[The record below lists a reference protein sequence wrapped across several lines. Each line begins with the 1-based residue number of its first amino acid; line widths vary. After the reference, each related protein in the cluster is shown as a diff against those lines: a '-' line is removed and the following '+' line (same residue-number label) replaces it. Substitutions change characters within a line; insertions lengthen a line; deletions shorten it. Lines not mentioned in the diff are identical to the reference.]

1 MIMRAKALMA
11 TQLRGKK
18 RLVEEVETDH
28 ESDKRLLV
36 QNGVSVFVIKSPQ
49 LGVGGVFN
57 RRNNDRTFGIMQRF
71 SSMSEP
77 LGEFMNRSLL
87 CTHTCFFLCLI
98 TEKTN
103 YTKKI
108 PKTL

>member
-1 MIMRAKALMA
+1 MIMRAQALRA

-28 ESDKRLLV
+28 ESEKRLRV
-36 QNGVSVFVIKSPQ
+36 ANGVSVSVIKSPQ

-57 RRNNDRTFGIMQRF
+57 TRNNDKTFGIMLRF

-77 LGEFMNRSLL
+77 LGEFIYRSLL
-87 CTHTCFFLCLI
+87 CTRAC
-98 TEKTN
+98 
-103 YTKKI
+103 
-108 PKTL
+108 